1 MRFKRGV
8 LLVLMLLGCLCVPA
22 GAVDGIDEA
31 AKLFEVVLTPPDY
44 GKNMEIEID
53 SDVEIYS
60 YSVSSEYHSL
70 TTVYFDHFE
79 YGTAGCVFTKPVKL
93 SAGVH
98 ILTCGVATQQGH
110 HSDFTVTF
118 YGKGKPSEPE
128 PEPVTPV
135 NMISTLPKEL
145 LTDTM
150 HLTFSKPITGFKC
163 SLVDASGVSIGLT
176 TSVNGSV
183 GTVQITDKA
192 FKAGLSYTFKLTDAT
207 AEDGGK
213 LDKPYTHTFQAVPE
227 EPPEPEKP
235 PKFFLKSSLP
245 DYLLK
250 NSISLEFSSPVKD
263 LSVHLLDEAGQEV
276 ATQVAISGSSATVH
290 ITDAAF
296 QSGQPYTFKLLGAT
310 AEDGGKLENPISH
323 SFKEMISSGNQGFD
337 MVFMGILSMFS
348 ESKTQGLIIVI
359 LAVFVGL
366 IFVLG
371 RWLWAMS
378 KFWLRRAK
386 Y

>member
-1 MRFKRGV
+1 MRIKCGV

-22 GAVDGIDEA
+22 GAVDGTDED
-31 AKLFEVVLTPPDY
+31 AKLFEVVLTSPDY
-44 GKNMEIEID
+44 GKNTEIEID

-60 YSVSSEYHSL
+60 YWVSNELNMASI
-70 TTVYFDHFE
+70 YFDHIG
-79 YGTAGCVFTKPVKL
+79 YGIQGFAFTKPIKL

-98 ILTCGVATQQGH
+98 ILSCGVMLAEEGY
-110 HSDFTVTF
+110 HSDLTVTF

-128 PEPVTPV
+128 PEPVIPV

-150 HLTFSKPITGFKC
+150 HLTFSKAITGFKC

-235 PKFFLKSSLP
+235 QKFFLKSSLP

-250 NSISLEFSSPVKD
+250 NSISLEFSSTVKD
-263 LSVHLLDEAGQEV
+263 LSVQLLDEVGQEV

-290 ITDAAF
+290 ITDEAF

-323 SFKEMISSGNQGFD
+323 SFKEMISSGDQGFD

-348 ESKTQGLIIVI
+348 ESKTQGLMIVI
-359 LAVFVGL
+359 LAVFAGL

-378 KFWLRRAK
+378 KYWLRRAK